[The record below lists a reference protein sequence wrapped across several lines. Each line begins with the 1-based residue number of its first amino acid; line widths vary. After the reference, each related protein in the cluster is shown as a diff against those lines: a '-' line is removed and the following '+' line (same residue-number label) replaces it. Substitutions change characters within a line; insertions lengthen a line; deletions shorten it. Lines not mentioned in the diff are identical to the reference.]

1 MNTNIAKFTLLMALV
16 ALGLTPAQKGFAGQP
31 TKWEDVPEAVRAIV
45 LANGG
50 SNLMR
55 VAMGSGEL
63 VR

>member
-1 MNTNIAKFTLLMALV
+1 MALA
-16 ALGLTPAQKGFAGQP
+16 ALGLTPAQKGFASQP
-31 TKWEDVPEAVRAIV
+31 TKWEDMPEAVRATV